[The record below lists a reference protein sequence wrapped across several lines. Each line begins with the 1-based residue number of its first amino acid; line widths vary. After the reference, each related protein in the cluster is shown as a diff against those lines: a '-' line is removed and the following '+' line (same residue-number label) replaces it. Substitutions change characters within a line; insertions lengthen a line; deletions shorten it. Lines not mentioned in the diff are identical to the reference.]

1 MAEGGAI
8 GNCNQSTLP
17 PATSGEIAGN
27 NRELNKNN
35 KQNELNTDSSDSCF
49 LNSSSAVAIT
59 TNNVNNANLFLLCN
73 SNSSSC
79 NNNNNTANNIENDND
94 DVDDDDDDDDDDESN
109 QTFYEAAGE
118 PELVLT
124 FEKSLKISNN
134 DVTTSLP
141 PPLAKHQFVDDSNAQ
156 SMNNVEKQPQQ
167 QEQQQQL
174 NKNFLSVQMEKN
186 VDGMKEIVDVDEECE
201 GAVGIVSTI
210 TDALKEDANEKEL
223 NLLYTKQDDFI
234 KVEEDEPVV
243 MRRRRD
249 KSKRL

>member
-17 PATSGEIAGN
+17 PATSGEIGGN

-49 LNSSSAVAIT
+49 VNTSSAVAIT

-79 NNNNNTANNIENDND
+79 NNNNNTANDIENDND
-94 DVDDDDDDDDDDESN
+94 DEDDDDDDDDDESN

-156 SMNNVEKQPQQ
+156 SMNNVGKQLQ

-174 NKNFLSVQMEKN
+174 NKNFLSVQMDKN
-186 VDGMKEIVDVDEECE
+186 VDGLEEIVDMDEECE

-210 TDALKEDANEKEL
+210 TDALKDANEKEL